1 VVRRAAL
8 IAVAVAVAAVAFAK
22 KKVGASSA
30 STKQPLAI
38 HLRGID
44 LVHRLILI
52 EVDGMSKAPPSN
64 YFTMTDDRGHHYIA
78 QTIHCDPP
86 FPSGTRACEL
96 EIPAGYERHPLQAL
110 ELHKGGLHGRP
121 ILVEPKEVKAAW
133 VAAEAAHAPPTSE
146 SATGTA
152 PTAATATTTR
162 DGGVLDSGVS
172 PTDAGR

>member
-8 IAVAVAVAAVAFAK
+8 IAVVAVAAGAGAK
-22 KKVGASSA
+22 TTT
-30 STKQPLAI
+30 TKQPLGL

-52 EVDGMSKAPPSN
+52 EVDGLTKAPPSN

-96 EIPAGYERHPLQAL
+96 EIPAGYERHPLQQV

-121 ILVEPKEVKAAW
+121 IVVEPKEVKAAW
-133 VAAEAAHAPPTSE
+133 LAAEQAHAPPTAE
-146 SATGTA
+146 SSTGTA
-152 PTAATATTTR
+152 PAVSAPT
-162 DGGVLDSGVS
+162 DGGVLDSGA
-172 PTDAGR
+172 PRTDAGK